1 MPGSEVRSAL
11 VAKQRVLTEH
21 ESETSFTSWQQSIM
35 FNFVVDSKFSRYT
48 DSTDLGTWEKST
60 VEHRGFTD
68 DITDGEGVLSADIR
82 MTKVQK
88 CQVLTVLLGSIA
100 TFAPV
105 ISNKFITEQAC
116 SLADIFTRLRSHY
129 GFRATGGRILELS
142 QFALLP
148 GESHNALWERMSA
161 FLEDNLL
168 RSSGGLT
175 HSGEKVTT
183 DEPLSATL
191 QNVSVVLWLKTIH
204 TDLPLMV
211 KQKFATDLKR
221 CTLFSIR
228 EDISDAL
235 PSILAEMQDRDYA
248 VNFAKSFQK
257 KPFQKFEK
265 QGRKFSGPKKKI
277 CCLCQSSGRE
287 GFDDHYLSE
296 CRFLPL
302 ADKKYFSRIR
312 EVEEES
318 DAEESD
324 ACSVQ
329 ISPKVSNPVLQQ
341 GIVKDS
347 NQVVRIESLHT
358 GNANR
363 VAVYPSPVLE
373 MYVRNNTAEVTIDS
387 GAEINLIQANEC
399 KRLNIDINP
408 SVQRCR
414 GAECSPLEV
423 VGEVNF
429 QCVRGHHTLQ
439 FSGLAVK
446 TLNCA
451 ILAGMP
457 FQVDND
463 VFTRPAAGQ
472 IMIQDCCRFK
482 HKAGVATGGIRLCT
496 ASVLKMP
503 RKMCVYPGEK
513 VSVPV
518 PVDFADKK
526 IAIEPRAVSTE
537 SSTPPWIECQAID
550 CNSEGEITLCNNT
563 DLPVIIKKNE
573 QFAQIRHLE
582 VDSDIN
588 VVQPSTVP
596 NVKTPVKSISGPF
609 SKLIEVDP
617 EGLVSYEDRQEF
629 HNINLEYDEVFSPT
643 IGRYNG
649 KSGPFQHVINMG
661 PDLPPQQR
669 GRNPKYSRSNSE
681 LLQAKIDE
689 LLDKGVLARPEDVG
703 VNVEYVSP
711 SFLVKKSNGGHRL
724 VTAFHD
730 LSEHC
735 RPTPAAMPTVGD
747 VVGQVSQWNF
757 LIGSDV
763 TDAYYHID
771 LSQESKKYCGIVSPF
786 RGTLVYQRA
795 VMGLPGSESSLENL
809 LCKILGDLMLEG
821 HVVKLADDLYVGAAT
836 VKELLVVWR
845 KVLALFALNNIRLK
859 PTKTRILPASTVLLG
874 WLWKQGIGG
883 KNSTLE
889 ATPHVLN
896 TLKQCEPPATVSKLR
911 SFIGSYKALAK
922 VLPRHSD
929 HLHVFDKLCA
939 SNIPAT
945 DRVEW
950 TDELLKLFQLAKDHL
965 DSAKTLTL
973 PKENDSLQIV
983 TDASGVGLAATL
995 FTIRNGK
1002 AHLSGL
1008 FNAKR
1013 KAHQLGWL
1021 PCEIEALAI
1030 TTAVKH
1036 FSPYIN
1042 RSTQKTT
1049 VLTDSMPC
1057 VKAFQKFQ
1065 RGEFSAS
1072 PRVATYISTLSQYPG
1087 ISLVHLPGKDNKI
1100 SDFASRHPLECTGEC
1115 QLCQFISRQE
1125 DSVVQSITVED
1136 VLEGRKSVPY
1146 ASRPAWLR
1154 LQQGCRDL
1162 RRVAELL
1169 RSGTDVSRATG
1180 VTRRVKQYLSPKC
1193 KIRLSST
1200 YPVGLLV
1207 VDDVRP
1213 LRPRSQLIVV
1223 PREYVAGLLT
1233 SLHLVFN
1240 HATKPQLFKL
1250 FKRSYFALN
1259 SWDDVKKV
1267 VDRCHQCTS
1276 LQKCKVKFT
1285 QQSTSD
1291 APESIGIKFSA
1302 DIIKKD
1308 SQKTLILREY
1318 VSSYTDAVFVPKE
1331 DASSLSEGLVKLLSR
1346 MCPPTGHLIAIR
1358 TDPGT
1363 GFQAL
1368 RNDPLIKHLN
1378 VVIEIGDEKNRNKN
1392 AISDR
1397 AISEFHEEVAK
1408 QQPTGGPI
1416 SDITL
1421 ALVIGVM
1428 NSRIRGSGHTSLE
1441 MWTKRDMGTGSE
1453 VLIDDKELIQ
1463 FKQEERKMNH
1473 MSSAKYHSR
1482 GKTSVDI
1489 PDIYVGDLVYILQ
1502 DREKGRCRER
1512 YLVAQIEDS
1521 HALLQKFTNCQLRS
1535 KQYKVHLSDLIVIS
1549 QINSHSTQSQ
1559 TDDDTSD
1566 EEEITFTLHDD
1577 VPEIQSSQD
1586 VEEDNDNEC
1595 SVCNEEV
1602 THEDQALLCD
1612 ECGKWCHRAC
1622 DGLDEE
1628 DYLELSSDFQYIC
1641 PVHKE
1646 VLSDEQED
1654 SVVSNEGRS
1663 EDSDVSFSD
1672 LEEPLVQERRTRPVR
1687 DRQPPDRLGMHKS

>member
-1 MPGSEVRSAL
+1 MRSAL
-11 VAKQRVLTEH
+11 VAKQRILTDN

-35 FNFVVDSKFSRYT
+35 FNFVVDSKFSRFT
-48 DSTDLGTWEKST
+48 DTTDLGTWKKST

-68 DITDGEGVLSADIR
+68 DGTDVGENVR
-82 MTKVQK
+82 MSKAQK

-116 SLADIFTRLRSHY
+116 SLADIFNRLRSHY
-129 GFRATGGRILELS
+129 GLRATGGRILELS

-161 FLEDNLL
+161 FIEDNLL

-175 HSGEKVTT
+175 HCGEKVTT
-183 DEPLSATL
+183 NEPLSATL

-204 TDLPLMV
+204 TDLPLLI
-211 KQKFATDLKR
+211 KQKFATDLKQ
-221 CTLFSIR
+221 CTLFSLR
-228 EDISDAL
+228 EDISDSL

-257 KPFQKFEK
+257 KSAQKFEK
-265 QGRKFSGPKKKI
+265 QGRRFSGAKKKI

-296 CRFLPL
+296 CRFLPP

-312 EVEEES
+312 EVEEQS

-329 ISPKVSNPVLQQ
+329 IASKDFKYVPQQDRIQHPEQLVKVE
-341 GIVKDS
+341 D
-347 NQVVRIESLHT
+347 LHT

-373 MYVRNNTAEVTIDS
+373 MYVKNNTAEVTIDS
-387 GAEINLIQANEC
+387 GAEINLIRATEC
-399 KRLNIDINP
+399 RRLNIDINP

-429 QCVRGHHTLQ
+429 QCIRGHHTLQ

-451 ILAGMP
+451 ILTGMP
-457 FQVDND
+457 FQVHND

-472 IMIQDCCRFK
+472 IMISDCCRFK
-482 HKAGVATGGIRLCT
+482 HKSGVATGAINTCT

-503 RKMCVYPGEK
+503 QKICVYPGEK
-513 VSVPV
+513 IAVPV
-518 PVDFADKK
+518 PADFADKK
-526 IAIEPRAVSTE
+526 IAIEPRSVSNE
-537 SSTPPWIECQAID
+537 LVSPSWIKCQAIE
-550 CNSEGEITLCNNT
+550 CNSEGEITLCNTT
-563 DLPVIIKKNE
+563 DLPVIVKKNE
-573 QFAQIRHLE
+573 QFAQIRQLE
-582 VDSDIN
+582 SDTN
-588 VVQPSTVP
+588 AVQPSTVP
-596 NVKTPVKSISGPF
+596 AVKTPVKAISGPF
-609 SKLIEVDP
+609 SKLIEIDP
-617 EGLVSYEDRQEF
+617 EGLVSPEDRQEF

-643 IGRYNG
+643 LGRYNG

-689 LLDKGVLARPEDVG
+689 LLEKGVLARPEDVG

-711 SFLVKKSNGGHRL
+711 SFLVKKANGGHRL

-735 RPTPAAMPTVGD
+735 RPTPAAMPTVD
-747 VVGQVSQWNF
+747 KVVGQVSQWNH

-809 LCKILGDLMLEG
+809 LCKILGDLMLAG
-821 HVVKLADDLYVGAAT
+821 NVVKLADDLYVGAAT

-859 PTKTRILPASTVLLG
+859 PTKTRILPASTVILG
-874 WLWKQGIGG
+874 WLWKQGTGS

-896 TLKQCEPPATVSKLR
+896 TLKQCEPPATVGKLR

-939 SNIPAT
+939 STIPAT

-965 DSAKTLTL
+965 DSAKTLTM
-973 PKENDSLQIV
+973 PKENDALQII

-995 FTIRNGK
+995 YSIRNGK
-1002 AHLSGL
+1002 AYLSGL

-1013 KAHQLGWL
+1013 KSHQLGWL

-1030 TTAVKH
+1030 TCAVKH
-1036 FSPYIN
+1036 FSSYIN

-1057 VKAFQKFQ
+1057 VKAFLKFQ

-1087 ISLVHLPGKDNKI
+1087 LSLVHLPGKDNKV

-1125 DSVVQSITVED
+1125 DSVVQSISVED
-1136 VLEGRKSVPY
+1136 VLEGRKAVPY

-1154 LQQGCRDL
+1154 LQQECRDL
-1162 RRVAELL
+1162 RRVSELL
-1169 RSGTDVSRATG
+1169 RSGTDVNKAAG
-1180 VTRRVKQYLSPKC
+1180 VTRRVRQYLSPKS
-1193 KIRLSST
+1193 KVRISST
-1200 YPVGLLV
+1200 YPAGLLV

-1213 LRPRSQLIVV
+1213 LRPRSQRIVV
-1223 PREYVAGLLT
+1223 PRSYVAGLLT

-1240 HATKPQLFKL
+1240 HATRPQLFKI
-1250 FKRSYFALN
+1250 FNRSYFALN
-1259 SWDDVKKV
+1259 SWDDVKQV
-1267 VDRCHQCTS
+1267 VDNCHQCIS
-1276 LQKCKVKFT
+1276 LEKCKVKFT
-1285 QQSTSD
+1285 PQSTSD
-1291 APESIGIKFSA
+1291 APDAVGIKFSA

-1331 DASSLSEGLVKLLSR
+1331 DA
-1346 MCPPTGHLIAIR
+1346 
-1358 TDPGT
+1358 
-1363 GFQAL
+1363 
-1368 RNDPLIKHLN
+1368 
-1378 VVIEIGDEKNRNKN
+1378 
-1392 AISDR
+1392 
-1397 AISEFHEEVAK
+1397 
-1408 QQPTGGPI
+1408 
-1416 SDITL
+1416 
-1421 ALVIGVM
+1421 
-1428 NSRIRGSGHTSLE
+1428 
-1441 MWTKRDMGTGSE
+1441 
-1453 VLIDDKELIQ
+1453 
-1463 FKQEERKMNH
+1463 
-1473 MSSAKYHSR
+1473 
-1482 GKTSVDI
+1482 
-1489 PDIYVGDLVYILQ
+1489 
-1502 DREKGRCRER
+1502 
-1512 YLVAQIEDS
+1512 
-1521 HALLQKFTNCQLRS
+1521 
-1535 KQYKVHLSDLIVIS
+1535 
-1549 QINSHSTQSQ
+1549 
-1559 TDDDTSD
+1559 
-1566 EEEITFTLHDD
+1566 
-1577 VPEIQSSQD
+1577 
-1586 VEEDNDNEC
+1586 
-1595 SVCNEEV
+1595 
-1602 THEDQALLCD
+1602 
-1612 ECGKWCHRAC
+1612 
-1622 DGLDEE
+1622 
-1628 DYLELSSDFQYIC
+1628 
-1641 PVHKE
+1641 
-1646 VLSDEQED
+1646 
-1654 SVVSNEGRS
+1654 
-1663 EDSDVSFSD
+1663 
-1672 LEEPLVQERRTRPVR
+1672 
-1687 DRQPPDRLGMHKS
+1687 